1 MRWMSRRG
9 LALAGGVLLAV
20 AAMPAMPAFA
30 APQDPK
36 QAPSLTPQPPAA
48 APAATPT
55 APATEEARRISA
67 AEARQALAK
76 GKAVLVDVRPKESYD
91 ASHAQGAIS
100 LPLTDLGSR
109 AGELPKDKLVITY
122 CT

>member
-1 MRWMSRRG
+1 MPWMSRKG
-9 LALAGGVLLAV
+9 LAFAGGVLLVV
-20 AAMPAMPAFA
+20 AATPAFA
-30 APQDPK
+30 APQNPMK
-36 QAPSLTPQPPAA
+36 PPQSD
-48 APAATPT
+48 APAAIPAAPT
-55 APATEEARRISA
+55 QETARRIPV

-76 GKAVLVDVRPKESYD
+76 GEAVLVDVRSKESYD

-100 LPLTDLGSR
+100 LPLSDLGSR